1 MKHRKLFAILTL
13 VCFMF
18 TLMPVAAMAESNEPV
33 VVTTAEQLQTA
44 VTTASAIQLGADITL
59 TETVKITKGTTV
71 TIDLNGKTVNYNADT
86 WKYGAAKSGTALLTV
101 DFGGDLTI
109 IDSSAEQTGVLDASY
124 IGEGFGIS
132 TYDVYSAV
140 MMTASGDDSSN
151 GTAKLTVN
159 SGMLKGYFA
168 AVAGNRNRDNTEI
181 TINGGKLTAGISS
194 SYCTSAIEHPMNGK
208 LTINGGILEGMDG
221 ISFRSGTLL
230 ITGGEIIG
238 NAPATAFEPDGYWD
252 NNFAA
257 CTGHALQIVSRA
269 NSTGS
274 TNETPTVTISGGTFK
289 SENTTAVG
297 SYGGAND
304 TALVGFI
311 TGGTFSSNP
320 GEYLASSDYCVA
332 EGTEYTVGEHKPV
345 GTVTAPTCTEGGYT
359 TYTCETCGDTYTA
372 DEVDAL
378 GHTEET
384 LPAKAATCKE
394 TGLTEGKV
402 CDVCDEVLV
411 AQTETPKLPHTE
423 KVVAGKDAT
432 CKDTGLTEGKVCDVC
447 GEVLVAQ
454 EVIPVT
460 DAHTLEAV
468 AKVAPT
474 YSATGMEAHS
484 KCTVCGKLFV
494 DGVEKTEADLVI
506 DKLVSSGGGSVG
518 GGSSSSSSSN
528 KTESSTT
535 TTVTPSGSTVKVE
548 TETKTESDGTKVET
562 ETTTTT
568 TTTGE
573 TTKVETTTET
583 KTDGTVVET
592 TTTTDSKGD
601 TTIVE
606 KTTETNDEGTKV
618 ETTVTTDAQ
627 GETATTVT
635 ATLDN
640 GSAVTNNDEAVK
652 VEVTKVDETVVTKV
666 EEAVAADETV
676 EVVGTAD
683 NAVSVSATSTSTGA
697 AQSNFV
703 QPMSVNVPVDKA
715 VLDNVTDTS
724 KLTMAK
730 VVTNEDGSTELV
742 YMGGSYDE
750 ETGTFNAKVDE
761 DGDYI
766 LVEKADLVKIEL
778 TIDDTTVKHND
789 NHHEMDV
796 APKIN
801 AEEGRTELPLRYLGE
816 ALGFGIEWNNNVVTI
831 TKGDTVFSM
840 EIGKEIPGFGT
851 PYIDS
856 DRTMVSARYISEM
869 LGANVIWDPVD
880 RQVIVVK

>member
-1 MKHRKLFAILTL
+1 
-13 VCFMF
+13 MF
-18 TLMPVAAMAESNEPV
+18 TLMPVAAFAGDSVTVEETVTDGSGPV
-33 VVTTAEQLQTA
+33 VAKIGSTTYSSLQL
-44 VTTASAIQLGADITL
+44 AIK
-59 TETVKITKGTTV
+59 E
-71 TIDLNGKTVNYNADT
+71 
-86 WKYGAAKSGTALLTV
+86 AAPSGTVDIVADVTV
-101 DFGGDLTI
+101 DEWIMISEDYSIG
-109 IDSSAEQTGVLDASY
+109 TGQF
-124 IGEGFGIS
+124 I
-132 TYDVYSAV
+132 
-140 MMTASGDDSSN
+140 
-151 GTAKLTVN
+151 TVEMD
-159 SGMLKGYFA
+159 G
-168 AVAGNRNRDNTEI
+168 
-181 TINGGKLTAGISS
+181 
-194 SYCTSAIEHPMNGK
+194 
-208 LTINGGILEGMDG
+208 LTINGNGHSLTVKSVESAKNGDCLFQGATELNVNDLTINMPNGASG
-221 ISFRSGTLL
+221 ISLKSGVINDVTFNGGVYGVFPKAGD
-230 ITGGEIIG
+230 ITIQNCTFNT
-238 NAPATAFEPDGYWD
+238 NADAIY
-252 NNFAA
+252 
-257 CTGHALQIVSRA
+257 
-269 NSTGS
+269 
-274 TNETPTVTISGGTFK
+274 
-289 SENTTAVG
+289 SE
-297 SYGGAND
+297 
-304 TALVGFI
+304 
-311 TGGTFSSNP
+311 
-320 GEYLASSDYCVA
+320 A
-332 EGTEYTVGEHKPV
+332 E
-345 GTVTAPTCTEGGYT
+345 
-359 TYTCETCGDTYTA
+359 
-372 DEVDAL
+372 
-378 GHTEET
+378 
-384 LPAKAATCKE
+384 
-394 TGLTEGKV
+394 
-402 CDVCDEVLV
+402 
-411 AQTETPKLPHTE
+411 
-423 KVVAGKDAT
+423 
-432 CKDTGLTEGKVCDVC
+432 
-447 GEVLVAQ
+447 
-454 EVIPVT
+454 
-460 DAHTLEAV
+460 
-468 AKVAPT
+468 
-474 YSATGMEAHS
+474 
-484 KCTVCGKLFV
+484 
-494 DGVEKTEADLVI
+494 I
-506 DKLVSSGGGSVG
+506 DKLVVKENTFNQGANVNVILLRGDIKFTDNIINSGRTVNVVSGSPVVTGNDFNNVRFKVYNEATATITGNEINTLEFKDDTKVKSNFGGNTLGADAQALLLTKGLAFNVTFNSDGGSAVAAQVVENAEKVTEPADPTKDGFTFEGWYVGDEEYDFTAAVTGDLELTAKWEEKHVHVFDQQVTNDAYKATDASHTAKATYYYSCVCGEKGTETFEDGELVAHVYDKQVATDAYKATDATHTAKATYHYSCVCGAKGTDTFEYGDVVAHAYETKYDANGHWTECTCGDKTEAVAHIFDNASDTTCNDCAYTRTVSSGNGGGSYVG

-601 TTIVE
+601 TTTVE

-640 GSAVTNNDEAVK
+640 GSAVTNNDETVK
-652 VEVTKVDETVVTKV
+652 VEVTKVEETVVTKV

-683 NAVSVSATSTSTGA
+683 NAVSVSATNSSTGA

-730 VVTNEDGSTELV
+730 VVTNEDGTTELV

>member
-1 MKHRKLFAILTL
+1 MDDSCWYSDAECKTKYDFAT
-13 VCFMF
+13 
-18 TLMPVAAMAESNEPV
+18 PV
-33 VVTTAEQLQTA
+33 T
-44 VTTASAIQLGADITL
+44 ADITL
-59 TETVKITKGTTV
+59 HAK
-71 TIDLNGKTVNYNADT
+71 
-86 WKYGAAKSGTALLTV
+86 WKEN
-101 DFGGDLTI
+101 
-109 IDSSAEQTGVLDASY
+109 SSAG
-124 IGEGFGIS
+124 G
-132 TYDVYSAV
+132 
-140 MMTASGDDSSN
+140 
-151 GTAKLTVN
+151 
-159 SGMLKGYFA
+159 
-168 AVAGNRNRDNTEI
+168 
-181 TINGGKLTAGISS
+181 NGG
-194 SYCTSAIEHPMNGK
+194 
-208 LTINGGILEGMDG
+208 
-221 ISFRSGTLL
+221 
-230 ITGGEIIG
+230 
-238 NAPATAFEPDGYWD
+238 GY
-252 NNFAA
+252 
-257 CTGHALQIVSRA
+257 
-269 NSTGS
+269 
-274 TNETPTVTISGGTFK
+274 
-289 SENTTAVG
+289 
-297 SYGGAND
+297 
-304 TALVGFI
+304 
-311 TGGTFSSNP
+311 
-320 GEYLASSDYCVA
+320 
-332 EGTEYTVGEHKPV
+332 
-345 GTVTAPTCTEGGYT
+345 
-359 TYTCETCGDTYTA
+359 
-372 DEVDAL
+372 
-378 GHTEET
+378 
-384 LPAKAATCKE
+384 
-394 TGLTEGKV
+394 
-402 CDVCDEVLV
+402 
-411 AQTETPKLPHTE
+411 
-423 KVVAGKDAT
+423 
-432 CKDTGLTEGKVCDVC
+432 
-447 GEVLVAQ
+447 
-454 EVIPVT
+454 
-460 DAHTLEAV
+460 
-468 AKVAPT
+468 
-474 YSATGMEAHS
+474 
-484 KCTVCGKLFV
+484 
-494 DGVEKTEADLVI
+494 
-506 DKLVSSGGGSVG
+506 VG
-518 GGSSSSSSSN
+518 GGSSSSSN

-652 VEVTKVDETVVTKV
+652 VEVTKVEEAVVTKV

-730 VVTNEDGSTELV
+730 VVTNEDGTTELV
-742 YMGGSYDE
+742 YMGGSYDK

-816 ALGFGIEWNNNVVTI
+816 ALGFGIDWNNNVVTI
-831 TKGDTVFSM
+831 TKGDISFDLT
-840 EIGKEIPGFGT
+840 IGKEIPGFGT